1 METVLIPTDFSE
13 VSKNAAAYG
22 IMLAKEKNVKLIFLH
37 IFNIPVIAGD
47 EPVFI
52 PSYDE
57 LEKDNISFLKNFE
70 NEIRTKYN
78 FTQPIENITKAGF
91 LIDEITDIAAEK
103 NASLIIMG
111 ISEAGK
117 LSELLLSSS
126 SIGVIKN
133 TKCPTLVV
141 PEGVSYKPINTIV
154 FACDDLEN
162 IKDTLALKQI
172 TKFVEFFNSKL
183 IVLNVVESFEN
194 LDFKKNLLEAKNKT
208 IFEKVNYTVHF
219 IQGDNLV
226 SNINNFMDENNGDL
240 LIMIPKKHNV
250 FSQLIH
256 ESSTKK
262 MAFHSHV
269 PVLAIHE

>member
-1 METVLIPTDFSE
+1 METVLIATDFSE
-13 VSKNAAAYG
+13 VSKNAAEYG
-22 IMLAKEKNVKLIFLH
+22 ILLAKEKNVKLIFLH
-37 IFNIPVIAGD
+37 VFNIPVIAGD

-57 LEKDNISFLKNFE
+57 LEKDNIAFLKEFE

-103 NASLIIMG
+103 NVSLIIMG
-111 ISEAGK
+111 ISVVGK
-117 LSELLLSSS
+117 LSELVLSSS

-133 TKCPTLVV
+133 AKCPTLII
-141 PEGVSYKPINTIV
+141 PEGVTYQPINTIV
-154 FACDDLEN
+154 FACDDIEN

-172 TKFVEFFNSKL
+172 TKFVELFNSKL

-194 LDFKKNLLEAKNKT
+194 LDFKKTLIEAKNKT
-208 IFEKVNYTVHF
+208 IFENVNYSVHF

-226 SNINNFMDENNGDL
+226 NNINNFIDENNADL

-262 MAFHSHV
+262 MAFHSHI
-269 PVLAIHE
+269 PLLAIHE